1 MKYTVLVADDEYLIA
16 NNIAKKIESSNSS
29 FQVVKICSAGSDA
42 MEYID
47 QFQPNVVF
55 TDIRMPE
62 VDGLELARFLN
73 EKYPSIVCVI
83 VSGYNDFKYAKTAIV
98 YHVNDYLMKPIN
110 LEELANCLNR
120 IENHLNALQVN
131 LSELA
136 QDGRLGKRPE
146 EIVSFVKE
154 YIRQNFKQ
162 QINFA
167 ALAESYGFSSAYLS
181 KIFQKHTGMS
191 PSGYLKD
198 LRMSAAKSMLMNPD
212 IPISTI
218 STQVGF
224 QDQFHF
230 SKTFKTCTGLSPT
243 EYRSQNTL

>member
-1 MKYTVLVADDEYLIA
+1 MKYTVLVADDEHLIA
-16 NNIAKKIESSNSS
+16 KNIAKKIESSNPS
-29 FQVVKICSAGSDA
+29 FQVVQICASGSDA

-47 QFQPNVVF
+47 QTQPDVVF

-62 VDGLELARFLN
+62 VDGLELAKFLN
-73 EKYPSIVCVI
+73 EKYPHIVCVI

-110 LEELANCLNR
+110 LEELAGCLTR
-120 IENHLNALQVN
+120 IEDHLNALHVN
-131 LSELA
+131 LSTLA
-136 QDGRLGKRPE
+136 QNGKFGKKPE
-146 EIVSFVKE
+146 EIVSSVKE
-154 YIRQNFKQ
+154 YIRQNYSQ

-167 ALAESYGFSSAYLS
+167 ALAENYGFSSAYLS
-181 KIFQKHTGMS
+181 KIFQKYTGTS
-191 PSGYLKD
+191 PSGYLKE
-198 LRMSAAKSMLMNPD
+198 LRMSAAKAMLKNPA

-230 SKTFKTCTGLSPT
+230 SKTFKSCTGLSPT
-243 EYRSQNTL
+243 EYRSQNIL